1 MTVNKIWEFIKN
13 LNQEELVQV
22 LTDAEFRLRNDV
34 FNDGWKNE
42 DLKNQIS
49 IVAQGLLDTVNEN
62 FEGYDMERD

>member
-42 DLKNQIS
+42 DLKNQIR